1 MSDVMMVIQLGAIVV
16 GMAVQT
22 WLIIRYLIDR
32 MDQKMKEEREERL
45 REQSK
50 TDSTINDFRDTH
62 VRRDDFHR
70 HVDNVEKQI
79 GNLVIM
85 ISNLGTKFDTRLDA
99 MMSIMAQY
107 KAGDNK
113 NAGEK

>member
-1 MSDVMMVIQLGAIVV
+1 MTDAVMVIQLCAIVV

-32 MDQKMKEEREERL
+32 MDDEMKEERDERL
-45 REQSK
+45 RQQTK
-50 TDSTINDFRDTH
+50 TESSISEFRDTH

-79 GNLVIM
+79 SNLVIM

-99 MMSIMAQY
+99 MMGIMAQY

-113 NAGEK
+113 NASEK